1 MSVNYSSGSGLAVNP
16 FLTNDSGHVIL
27 ARGTVA
33 NIPSAVADYAV
44 GCLYLATDTGVLYS
58 NTGTTASAS
67 FVAQTTGPA
76 TSTDNQIAR
85 FDGTGGKLQGSLITI
100 GDTGILITDASTAG
114 TQFSF
119 QAGSYLLGSSN
130 GSGFVQSV
138 FASKSF
144 EFRDT
149 SGNALATIAHDTGL
163 IFPRQATT
171 AGAPSYVKGA
181 IYFDTTLN
189 KLRVG
194 GATAWET
201 ITSA

>member
-1 MSVNYSSGSGLAVNP
+1 MSVNFSTNSSLAVNP
-16 FLTNDSGHVIL
+16 FLTDDSGNVIL
-27 ARGTVA
+27 ARGTAA
-33 NIPSAVADYAV
+33 NVPTGAGYAK
-44 GCLYLATDTGVLYS
+44 GCLYLATDTGALYS
-58 NTGTTASAS
+58 NSGSTTAAS
-67 FVAQTTGPA
+67 FAIQA
-76 TSTDNQIAR
+76 TSVTSSTDKAIAR
-85 FDGTGGKLQGSLITI
+85 YNGTAGALQNSLITI
-100 GDTGILITDASTAG
+100 GDTGILITDASTSG

-130 GSGFVQSV
+130 GTGFVQSV

-144 EFRDT
+144 EFRNT
-149 SGNALATIAHDTGL
+149 SGTALASIAHDTGL

-171 AGAPSYVKGA
+171 AGAPAYVKGA

-194 GATAWET
+194 GASAWET